1 MHPAQ
6 RARAYDDEPGY
17 RPARFEQAPPA
28 GYAYSSPMAQS
39 GGQGGYDRDQLPP
52 QVPDAEDQQ
61 GQIDEIRESLRE
73 FREAVRELTES
84 RSNRRYF

>member
-6 RARAYDDEPGY
+6 RAQASDDEPGY
-17 RPARFEQAPPA
+17 RPARPEQTPPA
-28 GYAYSSPMAQS
+28 GYSHPLPAQA
-39 GGQGGYDRDQLPP
+39 GGQGANPRDQLAP
-52 QVPDAEDQQ
+52 QAPDTDEQQ

>member
-1 MHPAQ
+1 ANPSPA
-6 RARAYDDEPGY
+6 
-17 RPARFEQAPPA
+17 
-28 GYAYSSPMAQS
+28 AQP
-39 GGQGGYDRDQLPP
+39 GGQGAYRDQLSP
-52 QVPDAEDQQ
+52 QVQDTEDQQ